1 MGTWYTAWV
10 SSACPTDTA
19 RYNNDN
25 NIETQQQHIMDMH
38 MGRSPRQRERISVD
52 TMTKLDAIK
61 EEKKVSQNTRHETR
75 AAETESQE
83 VSKNMK

>member
-1 MGTWYTAWV
+1 MGTWYTACIQRE
-10 SSACPTDTA
+10 CPQTA
-19 RYNNDN
+19 RYTNDN
-25 NIETQQQHIMDMH
+25 NIETQQQHIMDIH
-38 MGRSPRQRERISVD
+38 MGRSPRQRERISVY

-75 AAETESQE
+75 AAKTESQE